1 MEVQAEEVQVEE
13 EGERILPSTWF
24 EGRKDKIRRSLYHE
38 ANPIEHGRIGTSR
51 IPIRSD
57 GPGAQA
63 LSSTPYSRSPS
74 WPDEGETEP
83 AHHLE
88 QNAYSSENDE
98 QVPLSQYIEERGI
111 QPDLEEPIDDV
122 DEGRQEPSSRQPVSF
137 QARDEDDSD
146 LGLFEYLAG
155 REVRGKSRE
164 IPETPRKRRL
174 ASRSP
179 SRRPVKRRQAT
190 VFDLDYHNIS
200 DESEE
205 SSDPSP
211 KQDRE
216 EDAYKDHN
224 KESYE
229 PRTLNPDE
237 EFRAKLRDLEEA
249 MSMLTLH
256 DRREIPRRRSR
267 GLFDNIHPG
276 FRDRKMASMRYTVS
290 RGGRVIIRKHLRD
303 AIRCCHSCA

>member
-1 MEVQAEEVQVEE
+1 MNQDDGGAGRGGAGRGRGRGRPGKPVSGPSRPRKHDRGYYQARGLRAEKTKYVA
-13 EGERILPSTWF
+13 PSTTRQTRLSTGALEPQEYRF
-24 EGRKDKIRRSLYHE
+24 DPMAPEPK
-38 ANPIEHGRIGTSR
+38 PSR
-51 IPIRSD
+51 
-57 GPGAQA
+57 
-63 LSSTPYSRSPS
+63 
-74 WPDEGETEP
+74 
-83 AHHLE
+83 
-88 QNAYSSENDE
+88 NAYSSENDE

-276 FRDRKMASMRYTVS
+276 FRDREMASMRYTVS
-290 RGGRVIIRKHLRD
+290 RGGRVVIRKHLRD